1 MQISVVAA
9 IIFYQNK
16 LLITRRQKSGNQD
29 LSLKYEF
36 PGGKVKKNERLK
48 EALRRELKE
57 ELDLDLEIEDFKKFF
72 SNNFKYSNTLV
83 KLSFFTC
90 KIKDLKIKLNVHS
103 EYKLIEVNQLRTV
116 EWLEADYPVINELE
130 RLYIKEFN

>member
-16 LLITRRQKSGNQD
+16 LLITRRQESSNQD

-36 PGGKVKKNERLK
+36 PGGKVKKNESPK

-57 ELDLDLEIEDFKKFF
+57 ELDLEIKNFRKFF
-72 SNNFKYSNTLV
+72 SNSFKYSNTLV

-90 KIKDLKIKLNVHS
+90 KIESLRIKLNVHS
-103 EYKLIEVNQLRTV
+103 EYKLIKVDQLRTV
-116 EWLEADYPVINELE
+116 KWLEADYPVIYQLE
-130 RLYIKEFN
+130 KLYLKASN

>member
-48 EALRRELKE
+48 EALKRELKE
-57 ELDLDLEIEDFKKFF
+57 ETGLENVQKWELTYITNNVMKNDNKNAKKKT
-72 SNNFKYSNTLV
+72 NNNNHWFEQS
-83 KLSFFTC
+83 
-90 KIKDLKIKLNVHS
+90 
-103 EYKLIEVNQLRTV
+103 Q
-116 EWLEADYPVINELE
+116 
-130 RLYIKEFN
+130 